1 METCEEFGI
10 SEKAMAA
17 YVSDN
22 AANMV
27 AVQTNHFPEESYQ
40 VGCTSHTFTL
50 SVSTGLNRKKKK
62 GKEFPEWVLELR
74 SVIRKSKKIAN
85 HFNTSGSA
93 INYLIAKQHEF
104 EAKTIKR
111 IDKFS
116 ITRWGGIYFVLES
129 FQSKRIS

>member
-1 METCEEFGI
+1 
-10 SEKAMAA
+10 MAV
-17 YVSDN
+17 YVNDD

-40 VGCTSHTFTL
+40 VNCTSHTLTL

-93 INYLIAKQHEF
+93 IDYLIAKQHEF

-111 IDKFS
+111 IDTFS

-129 FQSKRIS
+129 LEQVKESDLVAVL